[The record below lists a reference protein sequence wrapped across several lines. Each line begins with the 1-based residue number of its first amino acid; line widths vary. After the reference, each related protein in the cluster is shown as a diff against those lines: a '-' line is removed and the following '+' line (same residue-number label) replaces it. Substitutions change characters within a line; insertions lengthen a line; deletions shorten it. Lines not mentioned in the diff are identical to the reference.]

1 MMASKKLICTFIVL
15 LGACSSWAVDWFAYG
30 GSLGTALVV
39 NGDESIRSYSETF
52 HCVVLEVDA
61 TMEFILHPS
70 IRIATGSI
78 LLADFKFKDG
88 NYYNSLD
95 YNFYGGAR
103 IYPGLGGLRLGVDY
117 NLGRRTDF
125 IDIPPVNEVKSPSWG
140 NGFRFLIEYDFRYTK
155 TGLLPMLGG
164 SWRYVPRGANTAD
177 HGLSVYF
184 KLLYR

>member
-1 MMASKKLICTFIVL
+1 MMASKKLICTFMFL
-15 LGACSSWAVDWFAYG
+15 LVAFSSWAVDWFAYG
-30 GSLGTALVV
+30 GSLGTALVI
-39 NGDESIRSYSETF
+39 NGDESIRSYSETL

-70 IRIATGSI
+70 IRIAAGSI

-88 NYYNSLD
+88 ASYNSLD

-125 IDIPPVNEVKSPSWG
+125 IDIEPINEVKSTAWG
-140 NGFRFLIEYDFRYTK
+140 NGFRLLLEYDFRYTK

-164 SWRYVPRGANTAD
+164 SWRYVPRGGNTAD
-177 HGLSVYF
+177 HTLSVYF

>member
-1 MMASKKLICTFIVL
+1 MKARKKYICTL
-15 LGACSSWAVDWFAYG
+15 LLLFVALSTWAADWFAYG

-39 NGDESIRSYSETF
+39 HGDESLRSYFDTL
-52 HCVVLEVDA
+52 HCVVLEVDG

-70 IRIATGSI
+70 IRIAAGSI

-88 NYYNSLD
+88 NYCNSLD
-95 YNFYGGAR
+95 YNFYGGVR

-125 IDIPPVNEVKSPSWG
+125 VDISPVNEVKSTAWG
-140 NGFRFLIEYDFRYTK
+140 NGFRFLLEYDFRYTK

-164 SWRYVPRGANTAD
+164 SWRYVPRGGNTAD
-177 HGLSVYF
+177 HILSIYF